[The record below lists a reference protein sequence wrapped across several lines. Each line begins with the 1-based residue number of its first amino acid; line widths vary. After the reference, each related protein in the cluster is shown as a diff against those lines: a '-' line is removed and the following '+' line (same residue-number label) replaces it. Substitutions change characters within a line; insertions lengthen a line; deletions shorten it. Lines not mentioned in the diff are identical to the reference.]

1 MTTSNRHL
9 TAQKLYEALL
19 EQGRQAAGAPMT
31 WGDLR
36 EFMRGIR
43 NPNNIYIKALQFSS
57 GERLPETFDVWN
69 QFAWEASQNSA
80 YLAVVQSD
88 NAIND

>member
-19 EQGRQAAGAPMT
+19 EQGRQAGAPMT

-43 NPNNIYIKALQFSS
+43 NPNTTYIKALQFSS
-57 GERLPETFDVWN
+57 GRRLPETFDVWN
-69 QFAWEASQNSA
+69 QFAWEESQDSA
-80 YLAVVQSD
+80 YLAVMQSD

>member
-19 EQGRQAAGAPMT
+19 EQGRQAGAPMT
-31 WGDLR
+31 WGDLG

-57 GERLPETFDVWN
+57 GRRLPETFDVWN
-69 QFAWEASQNSA
+69 QFAWEASQDSA
-80 YLAVVQSD
+80 YLAVMQSD

>member
-19 EQGRQAAGAPMT
+19 EQGRQAGAPMT

-36 EFMRGIR
+36 EFMREIR
-43 NPNNIYIKALQFSS
+43 NPDNTYIKAFFSQTE
-57 GERLPETFDVWN
+57 GLM
-69 QFAWEASQNSA
+69 
-80 YLAVVQSD
+80 LSD
-88 NAIND
+88 AIKCWKYKKTITLHPIFEVDDLKVLEND

>member
-19 EQGRQAAGAPMT
+19 EQGRQAGAPMT

-57 GERLPETFDVWN
+57 GERLPETFDVWD

-80 YLAVVQSD
+80 YLAVVQSY
-88 NAIND
+88 NARDD

>member
-19 EQGRQAAGAPMT
+19 EQGRQAGAPMT

-80 YLAVVQSD
+80 YLAVMQSD

>member
-1 MTTSNRHL
+1 MTTSNRHF

-19 EQGRQAAGAPMT
+19 EQGRQAAGTPMT
-31 WGDLR
+31 WGGLR
-36 EFMRGIR
+36 EFMQGIR
-43 NPNNIYIKALQFSS
+43 NPNTIYIKALQFSS
-57 GERLPETFDVWN
+57 GRRLPETFDVWN

-80 YLAVVQSD
+80 YLAVMQSD

>member
-1 MTTSNRHL
+1 MNTSNRHL

-19 EQGRQAAGAPMT
+19 EQGRQAGAPMT

-43 NPNNIYIKALQFSS
+43 NPNTTYIKALQFSS
-57 GERLPETFDVWN
+57 GRRLPETFDVWN
-69 QFAWEASQNSA
+69 QFAWEASQDSA
-80 YLAVVQSD
+80 YLAVMQSD

>member
-19 EQGRQAAGAPMT
+19 EQGRQAGAPMT

-43 NPNNIYIKALQFSS
+43 NPNTTYIKALQFSS
-57 GERLPETFDVWN
+57 GRRLPETFDVWN

-88 NAIND
+88 NARDD

>member
-19 EQGRQAAGAPMT
+19 EQGRQAGAPMT
-31 WGDLR
+31 WGDLG

-43 NPNNIYIKALQFSS
+43 NPNTTYIKALQFSS
-57 GERLPETFDVWN
+57 GRRLPETFDVWN
-69 QFAWEASQNSA
+69 QFAWEASQDSA
-80 YLAVVQSD
+80 YLAVMQSD

>member
-19 EQGRQAAGAPMT
+19 EQGRQAGAPMT
-31 WGDLR
+31 WGDLG

-57 GERLPETFDVWN
+57 GERLPETFDVWD

-80 YLAVVQSD
+80 YLAVVQSN

>member
-19 EQGRQAAGAPMT
+19 EQGRQAGAPMT
-31 WGDLR
+31 CCDLR

-57 GERLPETFDVWN
+57 GERLPETFDVWD

-88 NAIND
+88 NARDD

>member
-1 MTTSNRHL
+1 MTISNRHL

-19 EQGRQAAGAPMT
+19 EQGRQAGAPMT

-88 NAIND
+88 NARDD

>member
-1 MTTSNRHL
+1 MTTSNRHF

-43 NPNNIYIKALQFSS
+43 NPNTTYIKVL
-57 GERLPETFDVWN
+57 
-69 QFAWEASQNSA
+69 
-80 YLAVVQSD
+80 
-88 NAIND
+88 

>member
-19 EQGRQAAGAPMT
+19 EQGRQAGAPMT
-31 WGDLR
+31 WGDLG

-43 NPNNIYIKALQFSS
+43 NPNNTYIKALQFSS
-57 GERLPETFDVWN
+57 GERLPETFDVGD

-88 NAIND
+88 SARDD

>member
-19 EQGRQAAGAPMT
+19 EQGRQAGAPMT

-43 NPNNIYIKALQFSS
+43 NPDNTYIKALQFSS
-57 GERLPETFDVWN
+57 GERLPETFDVWD

-88 NAIND
+88 NARDD

>member
-19 EQGRQAAGAPMT
+19 EQGRHAGAPMT
-31 WGDLR
+31 WGDLG
-36 EFMRGIR
+36 EFMPGIR

-57 GERLPETFDVWN
+57 GERLPETFDVWD

-88 NAIND
+88 NARDD

>member
-9 TAQKLYEALL
+9 TTQKLYEALL
-19 EQGRQAAGAPMT
+19 EQGRQAGAHMT
-31 WGDLR
+31 WGDLG

-57 GERLPETFDVWN
+57 GERLPETFDVWD
-69 QFAWEASQNSA
+69 QFAWETSQNSA

-88 NAIND
+88 NARDD

>member
-19 EQGRQAAGAPMT
+19 EQGRQAGAPMT

-43 NPNNIYIKALQFSS
+43 NPNNTYIKALQFSS
-57 GERLPETFDVWN
+57 GERLPETFDVWD

-88 NAIND
+88 NARDD

>member
-19 EQGRQAAGAPMT
+19 EQGRQAGAPMT

-43 NPNNIYIKALQFSS
+43 NPNTTYIKALQFSS
-57 GERLPETFDVWN
+57 GRRLPETFDVWN

-80 YLAVVQSD
+80 YLAVMQSD
-88 NAIND
+88 NAINN

>member
-19 EQGRQAAGAPMT
+19 EQGRQAGAPMT

-43 NPNNIYIKALQFSS
+43 NPNTTYIKALQFSS
-57 GERLPETFDVWN
+57 GRRLPETFDVWN
-69 QFAWEASQNSA
+69 QFAWEASQDSA
-80 YLAVVQSD
+80 YLAVMQSD

>member
-19 EQGRQAAGAPMT
+19 EQGRQAGAPMT
-31 WGDLR
+31 WSDLG

-57 GERLPETFDVWN
+57 G
-69 QFAWEASQNSA
+69 
-80 YLAVVQSD
+80 
-88 NAIND
+88 

>member
-19 EQGRQAAGAPMT
+19 EQGRQAGAPMT

-43 NPNNIYIKALQFSS
+43 NPNTTYIKALQFSP
-57 GERLPETFDVWN
+57 GERLPETFDVWD

-88 NAIND
+88 NARDD

>member
-9 TAQKLYEALL
+9 TAQKLYESLL
-19 EQGRQAAGAPMT
+19 EQGRQAGAPMT

-43 NPNNIYIKALQFSS
+43 NPNNTYIKALQFSS
-57 GERLPETFDVWN
+57 GERLPETFDVWD

-88 NAIND
+88 NARDD

>member
-19 EQGRQAAGAPMT
+19 EQGRQAGAPMT

-43 NPNNIYIKALQFSS
+43 NPNTIYIKALQFSS
-57 GERLPETFDVWN
+57 GRRLPETFDVWN

-88 NAIND
+88 NAQDD

>member
-19 EQGRQAAGAPMT
+19 EQGRQAGAPMT
-31 WGDLR
+31 WGDLG

-43 NPNNIYIKALQFSS
+43 HPNNIYIKAL
-57 GERLPETFDVWN
+57 
-69 QFAWEASQNSA
+69 
-80 YLAVVQSD
+80 
-88 NAIND
+88 

>member
-19 EQGRQAAGAPMT
+19 EQGRQAGAPMT
-31 WGDLR
+31 WDDLG

-57 GERLPETFDVWN
+57 GERLPETFDVWD

-88 NAIND
+88 NARDD

>member
-19 EQGRQAAGAPMT
+19 EQGRQAGAPMT

-36 EFMRGIR
+36 EFMREIR
-43 NPNNIYIKALQFSS
+43 NPDNTYIKALQFSP
-57 GERLPETFDVWN
+57 GERLPEPFDVWD

-88 NAIND
+88 NARDD

>member
-1 MTTSNRHL
+1 MTTSNRHR

-19 EQGRQAAGAPMT
+19 EQGRQAGAPMT

-43 NPNNIYIKALQFSS
+43 NPNTTYIKALQFSS
-57 GERLPETFDVWN
+57 GRRLPETFDVWN

-80 YLAVVQSD
+80 YLAVMQSD

>member
-19 EQGRQAAGAPMT
+19 EQGRQAGAPMT

-43 NPNNIYIKALQFSS
+43 NPNTTYIKALQFSS
-57 GERLPETFDVWN
+57 GRRLPETFDVWN
-69 QFAWEASQNSA
+69 QFAWEASQDSA

-88 NAIND
+88 NARDD

>member
-19 EQGRQAAGAPMT
+19 EQGRQAGAPMT

-36 EFMRGIR
+36 EFMREIR
-43 NPNNIYIKALQFSS
+43 NPDNTYIKALQFSP
-57 GERLPETFDVWN
+57 GERLPETFDVWD
-69 QFAWEASQNSA
+69 QFAWEASQNST

-88 NAIND
+88 NARDD

>member
-1 MTTSNRHL
+1 
-9 TAQKLYEALL
+9 
-19 EQGRQAAGAPMT
+19 MT

-36 EFMRGIR
+36 EFMREIR
-43 NPNNIYIKALQFSS
+43 NPGNTYIKALQFSS
-57 GERLPETFDVWN
+57 GRPLPETFDVWN

-88 NAIND
+88 NALND

>member
-1 MTTSNRHL
+1 MTISNRHL

-19 EQGRQAAGAPMT
+19 EQGRQAGAPMT

-43 NPNNIYIKALQFSS
+43 NPNNTYIKALQFSS
-57 GERLPETFDVWN
+57 GERLPETFDVWD

-88 NAIND
+88 NARDD